1 MTPDRNDSRLMPAIA
16 AGVMSSDTMHE
27 KLLQSIV
34 DSARVIFMAKAAS
47 IMLYDKAAHELV
59 FHAVSGEGQGKIIG
73 LRLPAGTG
81 IAGWVLT
88 SGEAMIVEDVS
99 RDPRFA
105 RAVAESTGYVPAM
118 LMSAPLHD
126 DGDPMGVLNILDRT
140 RSQFAAAG
148 EMQLLGM
155 FANHAAIALSVVQS
169 SQRAKS
175 VLEFGEAD
183 EKIVARITAVLD
195 TLEGPKRDAAVHLLE
210 AVEAL
215 LR

>member
-1 MTPDRNDSRLMPAIA
+1 VTDRNESRLMPAIA
-16 AGVMSSDTMHE
+16 AGVMSSDGTHAL
-27 KLLQSIV
+27 LLQSIV
-34 DSARVIFMAKAAS
+34 DSARGIFMAKAAS
-47 IMLYDKAAHELV
+47 IMLYDKLSHELV
-59 FHAVSGEGQGKIIG
+59 FEAVSGEGQGRIIG
-73 LRLPAGTG
+73 ERLPASTG

-105 RAVAESTGYVPAM
+105 RAVAERTGYVPTM
-118 LMSAPLHD
+118 LMSAPLIHD
-126 DGDPMGVLNILDRT
+126 EETMGVLNVLDRT

-155 FANHAAIALSVVQS
+155 FANHAAIALSVVQA

-175 VLEFGEAD
+175 VLELGEAD
-183 EKIVARITAVLD
+183 EKIVARITEVLD
-195 TLEGPKRDAAVHLLE
+195 TLEGPKKEAAIHLLE

>member
-1 MTPDRNDSRLMPAIA
+1 MTDRNESRLMPAIA
-16 AGVMSSDTMHE
+16 AGVISSDAQHE
-27 KLLQSIV
+27 QLLQSIV
-34 DSARVIFMAKAAS
+34 DSARAIFAAKAAS
-47 IMLYDKAAHELV
+47 IMLYERGSHELV
-59 FHAVSGEGQGKIIG
+59 FTAVSGEGQGRIIG
-73 LRLPAGTG
+73 QRLPASSG

-105 RAVAESTGYVPAM
+105 RAIAERTGYVPTM
-118 LMSAPLHD
+118 LMSAPLLRN
-126 DGDPMGVLNILDRT
+126 GDPLGVLNILDRS
-140 RSQFAAAG
+140 RDQFPAMS

-155 FANHAAIALSVVQS
+155 FANHAAVALAVVQD

-175 VLEFGEAD
+175 VLELGEAD
-183 EKIVARITAVLD
+183 EKIVARITEVLD

>member
-1 MTPDRNDSRLMPAIA
+1 MTDRNESRLMPAIA
-16 AGVMSSDTMHE
+16 AGVMSSDVMHE
-27 KLLQSIV
+27 QLLQSIV
-34 DSARVIFMAKAAS
+34 DSARGIFAAKASS
-47 IMLYDKAAHELV
+47 IMLYEVESHELV
-59 FHAVSGEGQGKIIG
+59 FTAVSGEGQGRIIG
-73 LRLPAGTG
+73 ERLPASSG

-105 RAVAESTGYVPAM
+105 RAVAERTGYIPTM
-118 LMSAPLHD
+118 LMSAPLLHA
-126 DGDPMGVLNILDRT
+126 GDTMGVLNILDRT
-140 RSQFAAAG
+140 RNQFAAAG

-175 VLEFGEAD
+175 VLELGEAD
-183 EKIVARITAVLD
+183 EKIVARITSVLD